1 MADIKEMRIF
11 CAEQIVVPDD
21 LPALLKNYSKEVIRA
36 NPQNIYA
43 FSARYFETLLKNKG
57 SGIDTIVKPEPSGVS
72 KGSAPKPPAASS
84 SGARKVIYTNP
95 DTDNAVTLASA
106 PANFD
111 DLLE

>member
-43 FSARYFETLLKNKG
+43 FSARYFENLLK
-57 SGIDTIVKPEPSGVS
+57 E
-72 KGSAPKPPAASS
+72 
-84 SGARKVIYTNP
+84 
-95 DTDNAVTLASA
+95 
-106 PANFD
+106 
-111 DLLE
+111 